1 MTKKILIIFGLLLT
15 VLFALDLSE
24 TQFRLSFLDKENPP
38 TFTFRLPFSDLL
50 ERQAY
55 DLRVRLSA
63 KGEPDRR
70 VVIIDID
77 ERSMHSLGQWPFPRS
92 VFASLV
98 DSLFDNY
105 QIDTVGFDI
114 IFPEP
119 EDSYTDA
126 RIAAMAGLDLSADAL
141 LLELRKNSGDRV
153 LARSFENRSVVLG
166 AAFQAIEPGQEVT
179 PSSGVLPTPAFINSE
194 ISYDKIL
201 AETNAPVTQ
210 RYTSNIETL
219 AKAATATGFFS
230 IAPQVGDPDGII
242 RRIELLTRYEDKLYA
257 SLALQLVQSY
267 SFDEIQPIIVDNAE
281 GDAATVDAQSDGY
294 YALEGIRM
302 LLADI
307 PLDEDAA
314 VYVPYK
320 QWRAAYDYIPAIDII
335 SGAYQGDI
343 AGAIAIVGTSAA
355 GLVDLRNTPV
365 GASLP
370 GVEVHANVV
379 SALLDENGFRVKPSW
394 VTAADIL
401 MVVVTGLFLTFTLPF
416 LSALWSTV
424 EFVLVI
430 GAAMWGNWYFW
441 TEKSMILTIA
451 PILSLIVTLYVLDM
465 VIGFFTESQARKVS
479 QKMFGLYVPPEVV
492 GEMSANTDIHSL
504 ASRKLEMTVLFCDI
518 RDFTTISEAME
529 PEVLSEWLNDFLTP
543 MTRII
548 HKHGGAIDKYMG
560 DAIMAFW
567 GAPLPDENH
576 AANGLRAAIEMIAY
590 LEPFN
595 VEARAKGLPEVN
607 IGVGLNTGFMSV
619 GNMGSEFRM
628 AYTVVGDAVN
638 LGSRLEG
645 LTKQYGVSII
655 VSEFTYAAAPGFQYE
670 HLDRVK
676 VKGKN
681 DAVTIYS
688 CIGE

>member
-1 MTKKILIIFGLLLT
+1 MTKKFLIAFGLLLT
-15 VLFALDLSE
+15 ALFSLDLSE
-24 TQFRLSFLDKENPP
+24 TQFKFSFLDKEDPP
-38 TFTFRLPFSDLL
+38 TFIFSLPFSDLL

-63 KGEPDRR
+63 SGEKDPR

-77 ERSMHSLGQWPFPRS
+77 EYSMKELGQWPFPRP
-92 VFASLV
+92 VFAKMV

-105 QIDTVGFDI
+105 QIDTLGFDI

-119 EDSYTDA
+119 EDSYTDK
-126 RIAAMAGLDLSADAL
+126 RISIMADEGLSAQAL
-141 LLELRKNSGDRV
+141 LAELRTNSGDKI

-166 AAFQAIEPGQEVT
+166 AAFQAIAPGEKIT
-179 PSSGVLPTPAFINSE
+179 PSSGVLPTPAFLNAE
-194 ISYDKIL
+194 IEYENIL

-210 RYTSNIETL
+210 RYSSNIPTL
-219 AKAATATGFFS
+219 VDTATATGFFS

-242 RRIELLTRYEDKLYA
+242 RRVELLTRYEDKLYA
-257 SLALQLVQSY
+257 SLSLQLVQSY
-267 SFDEIQPIIVDNAE
+267 SFDEIQPIIVDNAV
-281 GDAATVDAQSDGY
+281 GDAGTAAAQEDGY
-294 YALEGIRM
+294 FALEGIRM

-307 PLDEDAA
+307 PLDEQAA

-320 QWRAAYDYIPAIDII
+320 KWLTAYEYIPAVDII
-335 SGAYQGDI
+335 NGTYEGDI
-343 AGAIAIVGTSAA
+343 QGAIAIVGTSAA

-394 VTAADIL
+394 VQAADIIL
-401 MVVVTGLFLTFTLPF
+401 VLGAGLLLAFALPY
-416 LSALWSTV
+416 LSVLWSTV
-424 EFVLVI
+424 LFGIV
-430 GAAMWGNWYFW
+430 AAATILGNWYFW
-441 TEKSMILTIA
+441 TEQSMILTIA
-451 PILSLIVTLYVLDM
+451 PILSLILSIYIMNM
-465 VIGFFTESQARKVS
+465 VMGFFAESQARKVT

-492 GEMSANTDIHSL
+492 GEMSENADIYSL
-504 ASRKLEMTVLFCDI
+504 ASKKLKMTVLFCDI
-518 RDFTTISEAME
+518 RDFTTISEAMP
-529 PEVLSEWLNDFLTP
+529 PEILSEWLNDFLTP

-576 AANGLRAAIEMIAY
+576 AENAVRASIEMIAY
-590 LEPFN
+590 LKPFN
-595 VEARAKGLPEVN
+595 EEARAKGLPEVN
-607 IGVGLNTGFMSV
+607 IGVGVNTGDMSV

-655 VSEFTYAAAPGFQYE
+655 VSEFTKEAAPNFIYE
-670 HLDRVK
+670 HLETVK

-681 DAVTIYS
+681 DAVTIFS
-688 CIGE
+688 CVGE